1 MLCASRAGACA
12 RVRVRSRTPQ
22 AKEGNDALV
31 STERP
36 TADHSTTHLADEST
50 APRRLSQLFSET
62 SGLIPLGPRKTWA
75 RRGLHPS
82 GRPRFAGNRTCCA
95 HVAPRSRGGLGAHP
109 LPAPARSRT
118 QAALGGLPANPSGS
132 SPGPIKALGAGR
144 SGTTKQSLFFVRNIF
159 NGTFKGN
166 TRRIHEHCER

>member
-12 RVRVRSRTPQ
+12 RVRECSRTPQ

-36 TADHSTTHLADEST
+36 TADHSTTRLADEST
-50 APRRLSQLFSET
+50 PSRRLSQLFSET
-62 SGLIPLGPRKTWA
+62 SGLNPIGPRKTWA

-82 GRPRFAGNRTCCA
+82 GGPRFGGNRTCCA

-109 LPAPARSRT
+109 LPTPARLRT
-118 QAALGGLPANPSGS
+118 QAALGGCPRIPLVPP
-132 SPGPIKALGAGR
+132 PGLSKPWAREGAGLPSR
-144 SGTTKQSLFFVRNIF
+144 VCFL
-159 NGTFKGN
+159 
-166 TRRIHEHCER
+166 